1 MAAHRSASGAA
12 PVLLRA
18 SPLRLRSLF
27 ESINIPASNEHFD
40 TTSLATIWALGHA
53 ADRAD
58 VAPLPWS

>member
-1 MAAHRSASGAA
+1 MHTDPRAARPLCCSG
-12 PVLLRA
+12 R
-18 SPLRLRSLF
+18 RLCVFGLSF

-40 TTSLATIWALGHA
+40 TMSLATIWALGHA